1 MKWLGMKEVK
11 LFLDLDLV
19 CIIYGNYC
27 SVDINPLMPY
37 HTLSPQLSLTFW
49 SPQTIPLQK
58 GLKDRVQDHTVS
70 PEPKASEGKSKE
82 SHCKRTSVGQPSPD
96 TQ

>member
-58 GLKDRVQDHTVS
+58 GLKDRVQDHTVP
-70 PEPKASEGKSKE
+70 PEPKASGRE
-82 SHCKRTSVGQPSPD
+82 KRRKPL
-96 TQ
+96 